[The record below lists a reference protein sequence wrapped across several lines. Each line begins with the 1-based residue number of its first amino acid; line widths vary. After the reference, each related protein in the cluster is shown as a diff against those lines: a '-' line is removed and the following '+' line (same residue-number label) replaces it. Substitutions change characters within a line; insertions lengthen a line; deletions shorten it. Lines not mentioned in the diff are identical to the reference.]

1 MSGNKSFARSMNG
14 INNIEINEVQFPDG
28 STITSASNLVQLDT
42 TNDFTSNNSFNS
54 NLPTSTKEHAV
65 GELTDNMIL
74 NKKSADLLYS
84 GTDENDFITGFSRNG
99 NTGEITLTQSNTG
112 DPITSET
119 ITTITDTQLNAIGTN
134 TNNTIKS
141 VDFNTGNGIL
151 TLTKDDDNTLTKDLD
166 GRYFHTLVANDI
178 PNLNASKITEGTI
191 DAERI
196 PDLPYVSVGTE
207 ETHDDE
213 TIYGIKTFHEPPV
226 CSTQPTTNFQLAN
239 REYVLSVASSG
250 IGDAVLNA
258 GTEASPQT
266 FAGVNTFDSVNLKGN
281 VFTEN
286 GAGTLDSP
294 FRRSVFGNTFT
305 TINAG
310 SKWIKIAT
318 LPATSSTTVDITKV
332 VLTGGDWTNEPMIIT
347 AWFRNRSGFKY
358 QYKIE
363 GNNEDNN
370 GGTFTNVYL
379 FARSVSGGAVDIW
392 IFLDGISNYAVAN
405 WNIDTIDAVLYK
417 NPSSQSSPPTAGTT
431 LFSSGNNTSYP
442 PNIITRQAHHS
453 FHASWNTPSPTNYG
467 FSQGNVFKP
476 NFIWSNIGSCYSS
489 TTGKFTAKIRGV
501 YMFKF
506 SAFTNQS
513 SGSISRPTLYKN
525 GVDRTISGNTISQ
538 NGNQVMAIIPLDIG
552 DLVHSASSYG
562 HLYLYSHYMYNQFS
576 GSLIAPY

>member
-1 MSGNKSFARSMNG
+1 MPGRDQEPSVQLASGTTDER
-14 INNIEINEVQFPDG
+14 DG
-28 STITSASNLVQLDT
+28 SYNLT
-42 TNDFTSNNSFNS
+42 TLGSIFYNTDTSNVEIRHEDPSNNVGWRDLVMNNKEQIDISGKLLVDGDVSLNAHLSAVDASFQNNVDISGKLVVDGDVSFN
-54 NLPTSTKEHAV
+54 
-65 GELTDNMIL
+65 
-74 NKKSADLLYS
+74 
-84 GTDENDFITGFSRNG
+84 
-99 NTGEITLTQSNTG
+99 
-112 DPITSET
+112 
-119 ITTITDTQLNAIGTN
+119 
-134 TNNTIKS
+134 
-141 VDFNTGNGIL
+141 
-151 TLTKDDDNTLTKDLD
+151 
-166 GRYFHTLVANDI
+166 
-178 PNLNASKITEGTI
+178 
-191 DAERI
+191 
-196 PDLPYVSVGTE
+196 
-207 ETHDDE
+207 
-213 TIYGIKTFHEPPV
+213 
-226 CSTQPTTNFQLAN
+226 
-239 REYVLSVASSG
+239 
-250 IGDAVLNA
+250 
-258 GTEASPQT
+258 
-266 FAGVNTFDSVNLKGN
+266 GVNTFDDVNLKGN
-281 VFTEN
+281 VYKQN

-305 TINAG
+305 TINDG

-318 LPATSSTTVDITKV
+318 LPATASTTVDITKV

-562 HLYLYSHYMYNQFS
+562 SLYLYSHYMYNQFS

>member
-1 MSGNKSFARSMNG
+1 MSSINPVSRSMNG
-14 INNIEINEVQFPDG
+14 IKTIETASLIFTDDN
-28 STITSASNLVQLDT
+28 SSLNTSAGIVSAQANST
-42 TNDFTSNNSFNS
+42 T
-54 NLPTSTKEHAV
+54 A
-65 GELTDNMIL
+65 
-74 NKKSADLLYS
+74 
-84 GTDENDFITGFSRNG
+84 
-99 NTGEITLTQSNTG
+99 
-112 DPITSET
+112 
-119 ITTITDTQLNAIGTN
+119 LNAKIN
-134 TNNTIKS
+134 S
-141 VDFNTGNGIL
+141 VDFNTTDGVL
-151 TLTKDDDNTLTKDLD
+151 TLTKEDGTTLTKDLD
-166 GRYFHTLVANDI
+166 GRYLASLDEDDIPNLPASKITSGSFATNRIPDLDADKITTGTIDAGRIPDLDADKITTGTLATNRI
-178 PNLNASKITEGTI
+178 PNLNADKIITGTL

-207 ETHDDE
+207 QIHDDE

-318 LPATSSTTVDITKV
+318 LPATASTTLDITKV

-431 LFSSGNNTSYP
+431 LFSSGSNTSYP

-562 HLYLYSHYMYNQFS
+562 SLYLYSHYMYNQFS